1 MAHAVESS
9 GTQTATVGTEHTLA
23 TPATLNTRVLS
34 VDLTNMAL
42 GDVVELRIYVK
53 VASGG
58 SQVLYTVSTYAHTQI
73 EDAVISVP
81 VPMPYGGQFTLK
93 QTAGTGRSFPWNI
106 QTLE

>member
-23 TPATLNTRVLS
+23 TPTTLNTRILS
-34 VDLTNMAL
+34 VDLTNLAL
-42 GDVVELRIYVK
+42 GDVVELRLYAK

-58 SQVLYTVSTYAHTQI
+58 SQVLYSLQTFAHTQI
-73 EDAVISVP
+73 EDCYISVP
-81 VPMPYGGQFTLK
+81 VPMPYGGQLTLK
-93 QTAGTGRSFPWNI
+93 QTAGTGRSFAWNI